1 MFRSIKGLLS
11 KLLIAAIVLGVLFVS
26 SDEFTA
32 KTEVASVVYG
42 YCEAPLNVRKEM
54 DVDSDWVAQYPADST
69 IVLLEYLG
77 DWYRVEGGYVSSHF
91 VFDSASIDKLGI
103 VMCCADIYGEA
114 NTDSGVIGYVTEEE
128 VCRFVQ
134 KKNGFVEL
142 ATGGWILENTMTF
155 DFIQIY
161 DYPETVLTEADMTS
175 WNMPN
180 LPIQYIGTLTE
191 RTKAKGVTTK
201 GGLYFKNSIPVYDI
215 IDGFAYFP
223 SGRNIYKM
231 EVERFMGFEEVG
243 PLNQTLAAYRTVYYT
258 SGRGRKH
265 NIELV
270 SSILDGTIIESGAT
284 FSYNNTTGPRSA
296 GMGYQIATVIEN
308 GQYVEGYGGG
318 VCQVSSTIYAA
329 IMHDPNI
336 NVTSRRKHGLEVTYL
351 PYGMDATVSYGSID
365 LKFVNNYPFSVKLN
379 VFAMDGVC
387 MVTLTKVEQ

>member
-1 MFRSIKGLLS
+1 MFRSIKGLLP
-11 KLLIAAIVLGVLFVS
+11 KLLISVIVLGVLFVAC
-26 SDEFTA
+26 DEFAA

-42 YCEAPLNVRKEM
+42 YCESPLNIRKEM
-54 DVDSDWVAQYPADST
+54 DVDSEWLGQYPADST
-69 IVLLEYLG
+69 IVLLEDLG
-77 DWYRVEGGYVSSHF
+77 EWYRVEGGYVSKRF
-91 VFDSASIDKLGI
+91 VFDSASIDKNGI
-103 VMCCADIYGEA
+103 IMCCANIYGEA
-114 NTDSGVIGYVTEEE
+114 NIDSGVIGYVNEEE
-128 VCRFVQ
+128 ICRFVQ

-161 DYPETVLTEADMTS
+161 DYPEILLTEDDMKS

-180 LPIQYIGTLTE
+180 LQIQYIATLSE
-191 RTKAKGVTTK
+191 RTKSQGVTTK
-201 GGLYFKNSIPVYDI
+201 GGLYFKGSIPVYAI
-215 IDGFAYFP
+215 IDGYAYFP

-231 EVERFMGFEEVG
+231 SVDKFVYFEEIG
-243 PLNQTLAAYRTVYYT
+243 PMHQTLAAYRTVYY
-258 SGRGRKH
+258 SSASGRKH

-284 FSYNNTTGPRSA
+284 FSYNQTTGPRSA
-296 GMGYQIATVIEN
+296 GMGYKIAAVIEN
-308 GQYVEGYGGG
+308 GQYVDGYGGG

-351 PYGMDATVSYGSID
+351 PYDMDATVSYGSVD

-379 VFAMDGVC
+379 VYAMDGVC
-387 MVTLTKVEQ
+387 MVTLTKVK